1 MISWRASPLT
11 SALAA
16 CTAVALTL
24 AIVTGRWQLVV
35 FAAPFIGVLVGAS
48 RRPTG
53 GRIWVSGESD
63 ALRCLESETVTITT
77 SIESAEP
84 AVVRRLRPAPV
95 DGLHIEVE
103 KATAPNQLTM
113 RVSAERW
120 GRYIIAVQVHTV
132 STSGLWAGAPVTLP
146 AAELRVYPLADPQ
159 DVALPPADLPDRI
172 GTHLTR
178 HHGPGVEYA
187 DIREYVPGDS
197 LRTVNWRVSARRG
210 RLHVTDRL
218 TDRSAD
224 VVVLIDAYPQPSGP
238 ATTAT
243 ERSARGAAQLV
254 QSVLQRGDRAGVVLL
269 GSAPRWLAPDIGR
282 HQFYRLLDAVL
293 DAGEWHSHSSS
304 ALAPRAAMPPNA
316 IVVAFSTLMNADFG
330 LALTD
335 LRRRGH
341 PVLVVDVLDRLPFRE
356 EPDPIVARWWRLER
370 SRMYRNIAVTGVD
383 VMGWSHDSGLNHA
396 MHLMPQRPRMA
407 RRR

>member
-1 MISWRASPLT
+1 MIRWRASPLI

-16 CTAVALTL
+16 CTAVALAL
-24 AIVTGRWQLVV
+24 ALFTGRWQLMV
-35 FAAPFIGVLVGAS
+35 FAAPFIGVLVGAAK
-48 RRPTG
+48 RPQAAKV
-53 GRIWVSGESD
+53 WVSDEQGP
-63 ALRCLESETVTITT
+63 LRCLETETVTLTA
-77 SIESAEP
+77 SVESSESA
-84 AVVRRLRPAPV
+84 VVYQLRPGHM
-95 DGLHIEVE
+95 DGVQIEMDKTSV
-103 KATAPNQLTM
+103 PNQLTM
-113 RVSAERW
+113 HVSARRW
-120 GRYIIAVQVHTV
+120 GRYAIPIEVHTV
-132 STSGLWAGAPVTLP
+132 STSGLWVGAPIRLAV
-146 AAELRVYPLADPQ
+146 AELRVYPVSDPQ
-159 DVALPPADLPDRI
+159 DVALPLADLPDRI

-197 LRTVNWRVSARRG
+197 LRTINWRVSARRG

-224 VVVLIDAYPQPSGP
+224 VVVLIDSYPQPAGP

-243 ERSARGAAQLV
+243 ERSARGTAQIV
-254 QSVLQRGDRAGVVLL
+254 QSVLQRGDRAGVVVL
-269 GSAPRWLAPDIGR
+269 GDAPRWLTPDIGR
-282 HQFYRLLDAVL
+282 HQFYRVLDAVL
-293 DAGEWHSHSSS
+293 DAGEWHSQSAS

-356 EPDPIVARWWRLER
+356 EPDQIVARWWRLER

-383 VMGWSHDSGLNHA
+383 VVAWGQDVGLNHA
-396 MHLMPQRPRMA
+396 MHLMPRRPRMG

>member
-1 MISWRASPLT
+1 MISWRASSLT

-16 CTAVALTL
+16 CAGAALVL
-24 AIVTGRWQLVV
+24 AMITGRWQLVL
-35 FAAPFIGVLVGAS
+35 FAAPFIGALVGAA
-48 RRPTG
+48 RRPPEA
-53 GRIWVSGESD
+53 RVWVADESEP
-63 ALRCLESETVTITT
+63 LRCLESETIVITT
-77 SIESAEP
+77 SVASAEP
-84 AVVRRLRPAPV
+84 AVVCGVRSTAV
-95 DGLHIEVE
+95 DGLQIEVE
-103 KATAPNQLTM
+103 KAAAPDRVTM

-120 GRYIIAVQVHTV
+120 GRYAIPVAVQTV
-132 STSGLWAGAPVTLP
+132 SASGLWTGALVTLP

-159 DVALPPADLPDRI
+159 AVALPPADLPDRI

-218 TDRSAD
+218 TDRAAD
-224 VVVLIDAYPQPSGP
+224 VVVLIDTYPQPSGP
-238 ATTAT
+238 ATVAT

-254 QSVLQRGDRAGVVLL
+254 QSVLQRGDRAGVVML

-293 DAGEWHSHSSS
+293 DAGEWHSHSAG

-316 IVVAFSTLMNADFG
+316 IVVAFSTLLNADFG

-383 VMGWSHDSGLNHA
+383 VIGWSHDAGLNHA
-396 MHLMPQRPRMA
+396 MHLLPRRPRT
-407 RRR
+407 RRHR

>member
-1 MISWRASPLT
+1 MITWRASPLV

-16 CTAVALTL
+16 CTGVALVL
-24 AIVTGRWQLVV
+24 AVVTGRWQLIV
-35 FAAPFIGVLVGAS
+35 FAAPFIGVLAAGA
-48 RRPTG
+48 RRPSG
-53 GRIWVSGESD
+53 ARVWVADEPEP
-63 ALRCLESETVTITT
+63 LRCLESEEVAAAA

-84 AVVRRLRPAPV
+84 AVVYLVRPAPV
-95 DGLHIEVE
+95 DGLQIDAEPR
-103 KATAPNQLTM
+103 ATPHQVAM

-120 GRYIIAVQVHTV
+120 GRYLIPVEVQTV
-132 STSGLWAGAPVTLP
+132 STSGLWVGAAVTLP
-146 AAELRVYPLADPQ
+146 AAEVRVYPLSDPQ
-159 DVALPPADLPDRI
+159 DVAVPPADLPDRI

-218 TDRSAD
+218 TDRAAD
-224 VVVLIDAYPQPSGP
+224 VVVLIDTYAQPSGP
-238 ATTAT
+238 ATVAT

-282 HQFYRLLDAVL
+282 HQFYRLLDAIL
-293 DAGEWHSHSSS
+293 DAGEWHSQSAS
-304 ALAPRAAMPPNA
+304 ALAPRAAVPPNA
-316 IVVAFSTLMNADFG
+316 IVVAFSTLLNADFG

-383 VMGWSHDSGLNHA
+383 VVGWSQDSGLNHA
-396 MHLMPQRPRMA
+396 MHLLPRRPRRG

>member
-1 MISWRASPLT
+1 MITWRASPLIST
-11 SALAA
+11 LAA
-16 CTAVALTL
+16 CAGVALVIAVA
-24 AIVTGRWQLVV
+24 TGRWQLIV
-35 FAAPFIGVLVGAS
+35 FAAPFIGVLVGAA
-48 RRPTG
+48 RPP
-53 GRIWVSGESD
+53 SD
-63 ALRCLESETVTITT
+63 ARVWIADEPEPLRCLESETV
-77 SIESAEP
+77 SIAASVHATDP
-84 AVVRRLRPAPV
+84 AVVYGLRPAHV
-95 DGLHIEVE
+95 EGLRIDAD
-103 KATAPNQLTM
+103 KRGTAHQLTM
-113 RVSAERW
+113 RVCAQRW
-120 GRYIIAVQVHTV
+120 GRYTIPVEVQTV
-132 STSGLWAGAPVTLP
+132 STSGLWIGAPMRLP
-146 AAELRVYPLADPQ
+146 AAEVRVYPLADPD

-218 TDRSAD
+218 TDRAAD
-224 VVVLIDAYPQPSGP
+224 VVVLIDTYPQPSGP
-238 ATTAT
+238 ATIAT

-269 GSAPRWLAPDIGR
+269 GSAPRWLTPDIGR
-282 HQFYRLLDAVL
+282 HQFYRLLDAIL
-293 DAGEWHSHSSS
+293 DAGEWHSHSTS

-316 IVVAFSTLMNADFG
+316 IVVAFSTLLNADFG

-341 PVLVVDVLDRLPFRE
+341 PVLVVDVLDHSPFRE

-383 VMGWSHDSGLNHA
+383 VVRWSHDSGLNHA
-396 MHLMPQRPRMA
+396 MHLLPRRPRVG

>member
-1 MISWRASPLT
+1 MIGWRASPLV

-16 CTAVALTL
+16 CTAVALVL
-24 AIVTGRWQLVV
+24 AVIAGRWQLIL
-35 FAAPFIGVLVGAS
+35 FASPFLGILVGAA
-48 RRPTG
+48 RKPAEARV
-53 GRIWVSGESD
+53 WASD
-63 ALRCLESETVTITT
+63 MPSPLRCLESETVTFTA
-77 SIESAEP
+77 SVESSDA
-84 AVVRRLRPAPV
+84 AVVYRLRPV
-95 DGLHIEVE
+95 HIDGLQITVDE
-103 KATAPNQLTM
+103 ATAPNQVTM
-113 RVSAERW
+113 HVSAPRW
-120 GRYIIAVQVHTV
+120 GRYTIAVEVHTM
-132 STSGLWAGAPVTLP
+132 STSGLWVGAPIPLSV
-146 AAELRVYPLADPQ
+146 AELRVYPSADPQ
-159 DVALPPADLPDRI
+159 DVALPPAELPDRI

-178 HHGPGVEYA
+178 HHGSGVEYA

-218 TDRSAD
+218 TDRAAD
-224 VVVLIDAYPQPSGP
+224 LVVLIDAYPQPLGP

-254 QSVLQRGDRAGVVLL
+254 QSVLQRGDRAGVVVL
-269 GSAPRWLAPDIGR
+269 GSAPRWLSPDIGR
-282 HQFYRLLDAVL
+282 HQFYRVLDAIL
-293 DAGEWHSHSSS
+293 DAGEWHSQSPS
-304 ALAPRAAMPPNA
+304 ALAPRAAMPPNS
-316 IVVAFSTLMNADFG
+316 IVVAFSTLLNADFG

-341 PVLVVDVLDRLPFRE
+341 PVLVVDVLDRLPFRV

-383 VMGWSHDSGLNHA
+383 VIAWSQDAGLNHA
-396 MHLMPQRPRMA
+396 MHLIPQRQRIG

>member
-1 MISWRASPLT
+1 MIAWRASPLV
-11 SALAA
+11 SALAT
-16 CTAVALTL
+16 CTGVALAL
-24 AIVTGRWQLVV
+24 AVVTGRWQLIV
-35 FAAPFIGVLVGAS
+35 FAAPFIGVLAAGA
-48 RRPTG
+48 RRP
-53 GRIWVSGESD
+53 SGARVRVADESEP
-63 ALRCLESETVTITT
+63 LRCLESEEVAVAA

-84 AVVRRLRPAPV
+84 AVVYRVRPAPV
-95 DGLHIEVE
+95 DGLQIDAEPR
-103 KATAPNQLTM
+103 AAPHQVAM

-120 GRYIIAVQVHTV
+120 GRYIIPVEVQTV
-132 STSGLWAGAPVTLP
+132 STSGLWVGAAVTLP
-146 AAELRVYPLADPQ
+146 AAEVRVYPLSDPQ
-159 DVALPPADLPDRI
+159 DVAVPPADLPDRI

-218 TDRSAD
+218 TDRAAD
-224 VVVLIDAYPQPSGP
+224 VVVLIDTYAQPSGP
-238 ATTAT
+238 ATVAT

-282 HQFYRLLDAVL
+282 HQFYRLLDAIL
-293 DAGEWHSHSSS
+293 DAGEWHSQSAS
-304 ALAPRAAMPPNA
+304 ALAPRAAVPPNA
-316 IVVAFSTLMNADFG
+316 IVVAFSTLLNADFG

-356 EPDPIVARWWRLER
+356 DPDPIVARWWRLER

-383 VMGWSHDSGLNHA
+383 VVGWSHDSGLNHA
-396 MHLMPQRPRMA
+396 MHLLPRRPRRG

>member
-1 MISWRASPLT
+1 MISWRASPLV

-16 CTAVALTL
+16 CAGIALTL
-24 AIVTGRWQLVV
+24 AMVTGRWQLAV
-35 FAAPFIGVLVGAS
+35 FAAPFIGVLVGAAK
-48 RRPTG
+48 RPEPA
-53 GRIWVSGESD
+53 RVWVCGESE
-63 ALRCLESETVTITT
+63 ALRCLESESVTITA
-77 SIESAEP
+77 SVAAAEP
-84 AVVRRLRPAPV
+84 AVVRRLRAVPV
-95 DGLHIEVE
+95 DGLLIEVD
-103 KATAPNQLTM
+103 KATAPSQVTM
-113 RVSAERW
+113 RVSAQRW
-120 GRYIIAVQVHTV
+120 GRYTLAVEVQTL
-132 STSGLWAGAPVTLP
+132 SASGLWVGAPVSLP
-146 AAELRVYPLADPQ
+146 VAELRVYPLADPQ
-159 DVALPPADLPDRI
+159 DVTLPPADLPDRI

-218 TDRSAD
+218 TDRAAD
-224 VVVLIDAYPQPSGP
+224 VVVLIDTYPQPSGP
-238 ATTAT
+238 ATVAT

-269 GSAPRWLAPDIGR
+269 GSAPRWLTPDIGR
-282 HQFYRLLDAVL
+282 HQFYRLLDAIL
-293 DAGEWHSHSSS
+293 DAGEWHAHSTS
-304 ALAPRAAMPPNA
+304 ALAPRAAVPPNA
-316 IVVAFSTLMNADFG
+316 IVVAFSTLLNADFG

-341 PVLVVDVLDRLPFRE
+341 PVLVVDVLDHSPFRE

-383 VMGWSHDSGLNHA
+383 VVGWSHDSGLNHA
-396 MHLMPQRPRMA
+396 MHMLPRRPRVG

>member
-1 MISWRASPLT
+1 MIAWRASPLV

-16 CTAVALTL
+16 CTGVALVL
-24 AIVTGRWQLVV
+24 AVVTGRWQLIV
-35 FAAPFIGVLVGAS
+35 FAAPFIGVLAAGG
-48 RRPTG
+48 RRPSG
-53 GRIWVSGESD
+53 ARVWVADEPEP
-63 ALRCLESETVTITT
+63 LRCLESEEVAVAA
-77 SIESAEP
+77 SVESAEP
-84 AVVRRLRPAPV
+84 AVVYRVRPAPV
-95 DGLHIEVE
+95 AGLQID
-103 KATAPNQLTM
+103 AGRTTAPHQVAM

-120 GRYIIAVQVHTV
+120 GRYIIPVEVQTV
-132 STSGLWAGAPVTLP
+132 STSGLWVGSAATLP
-146 AAELRVYPLADPQ
+146 AAEVRVYPLSDPQ
-159 DVALPPADLPDRI
+159 DVAVPPADLPDRI

-218 TDRSAD
+218 TDRAAD
-224 VVVLIDAYPQPSGP
+224 VVVLIDTYAQPSGP
-238 ATTAT
+238 ATVAT

-254 QSVLQRGDRAGVVLL
+254 QSVLQRGDRVGVVLL

-282 HQFYRLLDAVL
+282 HQFYRLLDAIL
-293 DAGEWHSHSSS
+293 DAGEWHSQSAS
-304 ALAPRAAMPPNA
+304 ALAPRAAVPPNA
-316 IVVAFSTLMNADFG
+316 IVVAFSTLLNADFG

-356 EPDPIVARWWRLER
+356 DPDPIVARWWRLER

-383 VMGWSHDSGLNHA
+383 VVGWSHDSGLNHA
-396 MHLMPQRPRMA
+396 MHLLPRRPRRG